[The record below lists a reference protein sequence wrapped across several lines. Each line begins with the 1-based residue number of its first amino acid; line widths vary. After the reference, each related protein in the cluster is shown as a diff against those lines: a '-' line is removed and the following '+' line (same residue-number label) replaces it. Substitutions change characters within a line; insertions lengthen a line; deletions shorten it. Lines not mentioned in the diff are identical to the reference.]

1 MTSSKRSQA
10 TFTTKN
16 KSSFEADSAV
26 TPKNCH
32 HITHKINALTSP
44 LEKLTRML
52 KKALE
57 GVLSEQEAAELYS
70 AFDQIGDII
79 IVRIPDAL
87 LSKKKIIG
95 ETLLQNVHPAKSVF
109 YQATPVE
116 GDFRTRSLEILAGED
131 DTETEYKEYGCR
143 FKVDV
148 EKAFFSPRL
157 STERD
162 RISQMVQDGEVVIN
176 MFGGVGM
183 FSIVAAKKK
192 KCTVYNIDLNPYA
205 AKLCDENIRLNKKIP
220 GKVISIHGDAA
231 QVIKEQL
238 EDKGDRTL
246 MLLPERSDEF
256 LEAAI
261 SATKSGGIIHYYS
274 HQHADKRQDAVEVS
288 KKHYLQVTP
297 VRSKVFGGRIVRAVG
312 PHYYQTVIDVK
323 ITK

>member
-1 MTSSKRSQA
+1 
-10 TFTTKN
+10 
-16 KSSFEADSAV
+16 
-26 TPKNCH
+26 
-32 HITHKINALTSP
+32 
-44 LEKLTRML
+44 ML

-57 GVLSEQEAAELYS
+57 GILSEEEGSELFS
-70 AFDQIGDII
+70 AFDQIGEII
-79 IVRIPDAL
+79 IVRIPDSL
-87 LSKKKIIG
+87 LSKKKMIG
-95 ETLLQNVHPAKSVF
+95 EALLENVHPAKSVF

-116 GDFRTRSLEILAGED
+116 GDFRTRNLEILAGED
-131 DTETEYKEYGCR
+131 NTETEYKEYGCR

-162 RISQMVQDGEVVIN
+162 RIAQMIQDGETMIN

-183 FSIVAAKKK
+183 FSIIAAKKK

-205 AKLCDENIRLNKKIP
+205 AKLCEENIKLNKLA
-220 GKVISIHGDAA
+220 GRVISIQGDAA
-231 QVIKEQL
+231 QVVKEQL
-238 EDKGDRTL
+238 QNVGDRTL

-256 LEAAI
+256 LDSAI

-288 KKHYLQVTP
+288 KQHYTQVTP
-297 VRSKVFGGRIVRAVG
+297 VKSEIIGGRMVRAVG
-312 PHYYQTVIDVK
+312 PRYYQTVVDVR